1 VFDSP
6 SVRPLVWVT
15 DSLVARV
22 RDRLTLCRWANRP
35 ATNRRSR
42 PMCSAARSA
51 SGLVASRMNAVCLV
65 SRCLADSSVS
75 REKVLTRGM
84 SYRSHTAVS
93 RPRCLVDCSSAP
105 ARMTAGVAPP

>member
-1 VFDSP
+1 MVPVVWVVDSP
-6 SVRPLVWVT
+6 SVRPVVCVT
-15 DSLVARV
+15 ELLVARV
-22 RDRLTLCRWANRP
+22 LDWLTLRRRANRP

-51 SGLVASRMNAVCLV
+51 SGLVASRRKAVCLV

-84 SYRSHTAVS
+84 S
-93 RPRCLVDCSSAP
+93 
-105 ARMTAGVAPP
+105 